1 MSYYRPLLTCTF
13 DGHMTERAARY
24 IIRLWSQQCKLS
36 ATSVRRVC
44 GEVLCGHFMKPSQ
57 ILLRYEDAIFHL
69 AEARSLYVLGSVLQ
83 HKPEHLITFV
93 SLMIFDECPTWL
105 HMGHLLYLSVLIYWL
120 QERSIG
126 TESPLYG
133 TACERLARPH
143 GSFDRM
149 FGNEDTKIPEKACN
163 VHQCF
168 LFSKKNI
175 NDLIISHQCTAIKL
189 CDVWCLEPW
198 VHVPSSRALVH
209 AGRHQEAFEAAVE
222 AFMVIALQ
230 AQIWTERDAEDWYQ
244 LGSARSPKAKI
255 NSAGYP
261 GGWRHLDSSSS
272 HGCMFHH
279 RSCFMF
285 QRDVRMQCTQ
295 HLCLSCWGSCG
306 LEERW
311 TRSIDDL
318 LGQGRTC
325 SRWWAM
331 LCTYCDVLCMYTH
344 IYNHI

>member
-1 MSYYRPLLTCTF
+1 MLTYANMSYCGPLLTCTF

-93 SLMIFDECPTWL
+93 FFMIFDECPIWL
-105 HMGHLLYLSVLIYWL
+105 HMGHLLYSFVLIYWL

-149 FGNEDTKIPEKACN
+149 FGNEDTKIKRKHAMYINVFCFRKKHKWSHHISSTYCN
-163 VHQCF
+163 KV
-168 LFSKKNI
+168 
-175 NDLIISHQCTAIKL
+175 
-189 CDVWCLEPW
+189 VWCL
-198 VHVPSSRALVH
+198 V
-209 AGRHQEAFEAAVE
+209 
-222 AFMVIALQ
+222 
-230 AQIWTERDAEDWYQ
+230 
-244 LGSARSPKAKI
+244 LGVRSIRITSLYVKP
-255 NSAGYP
+255 
-261 GGWRHLDSSSS
+261 RRS
-272 HGCMFHH
+272 HG
-279 RSCFMF
+279 SMF
-285 QRDVRMQCTQ
+285 QAPGPWYMLAVIKR
-295 HLCLSCWGSCG
+295 LSKLQWRPSWWSPCRRRS
-306 LEERW
+306 ERKGM
-311 TRSIDDL
+311 R
-318 LGQGRTC
+318 RTG
-325 SRWWAM
+325 
-331 LCTYCDVLCMYTH
+331 
-344 IYNHI
+344 IN